1 MTDWKA
7 EVYLFLIKLKSSV
20 LRRKVV
26 DKYIAPF
33 SLLGSF
39 QSLFIGIVDS
49 MPFIINRLSRF
60 GNHSQKEEIQ

>member
-20 LRRKVV
+20 LRRKIV

-39 QSLFIGIVDS
+39 PSLFIGIVDS
-49 MPFIINRLSRF
+49 LPFIINRLSRF
-60 GNHSQKEEIQ
+60 GNHSQKEEI